1 MKSYI
6 LYISVFLVS
15 LILTVIIEAR
25 LIPFLKKRAQQ
36 PIYEGGPSWHMSKSG
51 TPTMGGIA
59 FLIAISTSLFIVSLV
74 LFIQDKSLDGISLL
88 ITLLFAV
95 ENSLIGIFDDLM
107 KLRKKE
113 NAGLTPMQ
121 KIGLQTILA
130 VLFLMAREH
139 FLSDGTQIKIFS
151 SEINLGVFY
160 YLFAITLLIGII
172 NCANLTDGIDGLA
185 SSVAVTIGFVFFI
198 IAFQTSTVTTTLSA
212 ALVGGAIGFLFFNS
226 HPARI
231 FMGDTG
237 SLFLGALAVGMAF
250 SIKNPILIIPIGT
263 VYVIE
268 GASVILQV
276 AFFKATKKRLFKMAP
291 LHHHMERCGLTENK
305 ICLISVLTT
314 LLFSAISFLLLR
326 G

>member
-6 LYISVFLVS
+6 LYISVFLIS
-15 LILTVIIEAR
+15 LILTVVIEAR

-36 PIYEGGPSWHMSKSG
+36 PIYEGGPSWHISKTG

-59 FLIAISTSLFIVSLV
+59 FLIAISVSL
-74 LFIQDKSLDGISLL
+74 LIASLIFFIQDKHSDGISLL

-95 ENSLIGIFDDLM
+95 GNSLIGIFDDLM
-107 KLRKKE
+107 KLRRKE

-130 VLFLMAREH
+130 VIFLMAREH
-139 FLSDGTQIKIFS
+139 FFSDGTQINILS
-151 SEINLGVFY
+151 YEINLGIFY
-160 YLFAITLLIGII
+160 YLFAIILLLGII

-185 SSVAVTIGFVFFI
+185 SGVAVTIGVAFFV
-198 IAFQTSTVTTTLSA
+198 IASQIGVVTATLSA
-212 ALVGGAIGFLFFNS
+212 TLVGGAVGFLFFNS

-237 SLFLGALAVGMAF
+237 SLFLGALTVGIAF
-250 SIKNPILIIPIGT
+250 SLNRPLLIIPIGV
-263 VYVIE
+263 VYVVE
-268 GASVILQV
+268 GTSVILQV
-276 AFFKATKKRLFKMAP
+276 LVYKATKKRLFKMAP
-291 LHHHMERCGLTENK
+291 LHHHMERCGLNENK
-305 ICLISVLTT
+305 ICLIAVLTS
-314 LLFSAISFLLLR
+314 LVSSAVSFFLLR